1 MKLSKDL
8 PARVPSSFPQAR
20 AEVSSENLSD
30 ADLLGKVP
38 RIISIIP
45 LIPSISTEKFFI
57 QLLHS
62 LDLSSEEIETLSARY
77 QPHCSV
83 FVPAP
88 RFKSNLV
95 VNIVPSLDLYAG
107 LDVAL
112 VSDAVLLLMSST
124 DEVQLEGEAI
134 LRSLQGQAGNV
145 TVLPCVQVC
154 YWGIV
159 TMLISVF

>member
-1 MKLSKDL
+1 MR
-8 PARVPSSFPQAR
+8 APSSSLQAQM
-20 AEVSSENLSD
+20 EVSLPFEVALTMQ
-30 ADLLGKVP
+30 GKVP
-38 RIISIIP
+38 RVISIIP
-45 LIPSISTEKFFI
+45 LLPSISTEKFFI

-62 LDLSSEEIETLSARY
+62 LALSAEEIEALSAQY
-77 QPHCSV
+77 QPHCSI

-88 RFKSNLV
+88 RFKTNLV
-95 VNIVPSLDLYAG
+95 VNIVPSLDLYAS

-145 TVLPCVQVC
+145 TVMPCVQVSC
-154 YWGIV
+154 Q
-159 TMLISVF
+159 IS